1 MLACMHAT
9 LTCAMCMYASM
20 YVNLRESMYTLESDK
35 SHLTV
40 EYPRISAWWR
50 IEHQPEISGSLDGV
64 FRRCSLLGSFQR
76 CSLFLSNGTSGNMSF
91 LNWCLRE
98 LVLKLANDK
107 LHIRIVIW
115 NAYHHDS
122 PEMSWAR
129 SSVHQWPKYIK
140 LRKNSRE
147 NTSNKTSIIRRQI

>member
-9 LTCAMCMYASM
+9 LTCAMCVYASM
-20 YVNLRESMYTLESDK
+20 YVNLQESMYTLESDK

-50 IEHQPEISGSLDGV
+50 IEHQVVWMAFSEGVVYWGLSKGAAYFFPTGPLAIWVSLTDV
-64 FRRCSLLGSFQR
+64 
-76 CSLFLSNGTSGNMSF
+76 
-91 LNWCLRE
+91 WE